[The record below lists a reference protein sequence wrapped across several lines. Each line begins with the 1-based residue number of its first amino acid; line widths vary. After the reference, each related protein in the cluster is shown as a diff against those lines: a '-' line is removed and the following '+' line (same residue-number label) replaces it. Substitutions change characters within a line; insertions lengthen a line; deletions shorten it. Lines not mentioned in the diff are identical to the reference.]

1 MLNQHDARR
10 ADDIYLTVEFIT
22 MPLLRRGSF
31 LGGVIG
37 VEGRQTATDR

>member
-22 MPLLRRGSF
+22 MPSCDVVAF
-31 LGGVIG
+31 SEV
-37 VEGRQTATDR
+37 